1 MSGWSETYRGSV
13 APWECDMTEHFT
25 IGYYFDRLG
34 QAEIECAEGMELGE
48 VRRAALAAR
57 RFFVRFARELRAGAG
72 YHIESA
78 LIGIDP
84 SLRFGHRFVDSA
96 NGEIVTWI
104 EETWD
109 APVPPGRSAALAAHL
124 TEWPGPQ
131 AEPRPEP
138 AGSVGFVPTAR
149 GRAVFGD
156 LDENGVFSPGAYA
169 HHFTD
174 ACWQAL
180 GAMGMDAG
188 FMERERRGYSTFELD
203 LTITGTPRLSDPYRI
218 ETGIAHLGNSSIRFT
233 HRLSDP
239 RSGRELARL
248 GQFGVLL
255 DLDARRPAPM
265 PEEIRARARRLLIAP
280 A

>member
-34 QAEIECAEGMELGE
+34 QAEIECAEAMDLGE

-78 LIGIDP
+78 LIGVGP
-84 SLRFGHRFVDSA
+84 SVRFGHRFVDSA

-104 EETWD
+104 EEAWN
-109 APVPPGRSAALAAHL
+109 APAPSDRAAALAAHL
-124 TEWPGPQ
+124 VVWPGP
-131 AEPRPEP
+131 EFELRPEP
-138 AGSVGFVPTAR
+138 AGSAGFVPTAR
-149 GRAVFGD
+149 GRATSGD
-156 LDENGVFSPGAYA
+156 LDENGVFSPGAFA

-180 GAMGMDAG
+180 GAMGMDAD
-188 FMERERRGYSTFELD
+188 FMARERRGYSTFELD
-203 LTITGTPRLSDPYRI
+203 LAIAGTPRLSEPYLI
-218 ETGIAHLGNSSIRFT
+218 ETGIAHLGNSSIRLV

-239 RSGRELARL
+239 KSGRELARL

-255 DLDARRPAPM
+255 DLDARRPAAV
-265 PEEIRARARRLLIAP
+265 PEEIRAHARRLLIAP